1 MTDLTKIQ
9 GFDLIQET
17 YKYVG
22 DHGIRA
28 DILVPQTDYVGK
40 RPTIARFHGGG
51 LVIAD
56 SLYMDWFPYWLADLA
71 LEHEAVIVSANYRLM
86 PEATG
91 LDIYDDIVDF
101 WSWLGSSTVSDI
113 LTNHTTPTE
122 FDFAHLL
129 VTGESAGGLLSI
141 NSAFQLTNGLSTGF
155 IPRAA
160 IGMYPTVDM
169 KSDDFTEP
177 RTIPP
182 FGQHFS
188 ESIIDELLATLPE
201 GPVSSTLGDYLP
213 LMLAAI
219 EYGYLGDWY
228 ARDLN
233 ETSTPEVLYP
243 IDQLKKGVK
252 IPDGG
257 ITIIQGLND
266 TVVPPDH
273 SEPFIERLKQV
284 TKGRPVHDK
293 IQFITHE
300 GEHGFDGNLRYAEEE
315 WLQEALKPV
324 VNAWLR

>member
-1 MTDLTKIQ
+1 MADLTKIQ

-28 DILVPQTDYVGK
+28 DILVPQTDYEGK

-56 SLYMDWFPYWLADLA
+56 SLYMDWFPYWLSDLA

-91 LDIYDDIVDF
+91 LDIYSDIVDF
-101 WSWLGSSTVSDI
+101 WTWLESSTVSNI
-113 LTNHTTPTE
+113 LANHTTPTE
-122 FDFAHLL
+122 LDLAHLL

-141 NSAFQLTNGLSTGF
+141 NSALQLANGLLSGI

-169 KSDDFTEP
+169 KSTDFTEP
-177 RTIPP
+177 RTVPP
-182 FGQHFS
+182 FGMHFN
-188 ESIIDELLATLPE
+188 ESVIDDMLATLPA
-201 GPVSSTLGDYLP
+201 GPVSSTSGDYLP

-219 EYGYLGDWY
+219 EYGYLGSWY
-228 ARDLN
+228 ARGL
-233 ETSTPEVLYP
+233 EGTCEPEVLYP
-243 IDQLKKGVK
+243 LEQLRKGVR
-252 IPDGG
+252 IPEGG
-257 ITIIQGLND
+257 ITVIQGLDD

-273 SEPFIERLKQV
+273 SEPFVKRLREV
-284 TKGRPVHDK
+284 TRGQPGHGK

-300 GEHGFDGNLRYAEEE
+300 GEHGLDGNLRYAEEK

-324 VNAWLR
+324 VKAWLH